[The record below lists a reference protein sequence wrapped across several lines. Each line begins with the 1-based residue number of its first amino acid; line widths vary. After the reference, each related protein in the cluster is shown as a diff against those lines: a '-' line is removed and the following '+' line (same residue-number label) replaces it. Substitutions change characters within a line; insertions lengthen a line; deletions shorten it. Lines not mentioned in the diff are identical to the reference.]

1 MLLLREVEQVLSQ
14 GLNISPGR
22 KIVETIKPG
31 LLISRELDARLG
43 ASLEVNVE
51 SVEKVN
57 ALRRQVFLGSTEE
70 VLRPKGPIAMHKRT
84 TKPRKLGL
92 NQALNTN
99 IFNDVE
105 AGVSETLQRLVATR
119 DLLDT
124 LFPLVEFSIKSM
136 RHLVADEQV
145 VNLRGHIS
153 QDGHRK
159 CPIHKI
165 ERCRLGFTVMHDR
178 QILTRKQAG
187 EHIFRMSLSISHA
200 SIIPLK
206 STLASAEC
214 EKSTF
219 SPDFLDTLTDP

>member
-1 MLLLREVEQVLSQ
+1 
-14 GLNISPGR
+14 
-22 KIVETIKPG
+22 
-31 LLISRELDARLG
+31 
-43 ASLEVNVE
+43 
-51 SVEKVN
+51 
-57 ALRRQVFLGSTEE
+57 
-70 VLRPKGPIAMHKRT
+70 MHERT
-84 TKPRKLGL
+84 TKPRELGL

-99 IFNDVE
+99 ILDDVE
-105 AGVSETLQRLVATR
+105 AGVSETLKRFDATG

-124 LFPLVEFSIKSM
+124 LFPLVEFSIESM

-159 CPIHKI
+159 RSILEI

-200 SIIPLK
+200 SIIP
-206 STLASAEC
+206 
-214 EKSTF
+214 
-219 SPDFLDTLTDP
+219 